1 MSSPISSSKED
12 ILYFKDEILKDI
24 KKFEIKL
31 GQKIDIQVANTKN
44 KLDEYE
50 IKIATMVQKINNL
63 ANQISTNTSLKEKVD
78 EIYGFKAKVQ
88 QDKMVQEIRVDTIA
102 KDLKDAINKY
112 DAILSD
118 SVLYPGVI
126 GMGCKFPGFHDLIDF
141 VLTSLNQLTLAKD
154 KNVVDIKNMK
164 KKYDNNFLN
173 IKTQLESSNKDIKG
187 VNKKV
192 FDLFDEKVKILEEE
206 NVKKF
211 VDVQMNNNK
220 YAIEL
225 QNKADKLVESYKNV
239 EKIRLDIE
247 DKLKYEVD
255 RVVNMPNEFN
265 KKFSKIKEEL
275 NNIKIEFLELS
286 DFVKNN
292 KFETK
297 SSEKGEDSKRGKNAD
312 KKINNKG
319 DKFKIKKPKGVSLLK
334 QYIKGEITFEKYN
347 QQLKLQNS
355 HLNEEEMK
363 IEENTQNGLINN
375 TNSEVV
381 ENNQINIPDLL
392 KIKEEEKK
400 EYIMKPASEAGI
412 IVRSNNSNF
421 DFSINSDEFRI
432 KNHIKKN
439 LKVNVNNYDL
449 TNMKRNSQEGE
460 LINNSNNEPI
470 QKMIKIY
477 NINHKK
483 YKKVIE
489 VKNQANNTSF
499 QEPEIIRN
507 KTDEADEKDLSQ
519 NRNNTANSSP
529 QRIEEIIE
537 TKSIEKNQNRSFH
550 LEERQYYPEINS
562 LGVGLIEVINYNTKK
577 AKEMK
582 ENRKGD
588 ILDFIKKS
596 YDDQEIID
604 EKKLFQ
610 LKNAIEFSKGI
621 KNNNINNNYNNNSD
635 IFSNTLSHTFK
646 KNLIRNIFKKET
658 NLKKHAYERNFHN
671 HSPSIGLP
679 NDKRNSSN
687 GLISLEKINKENING
702 RKIEIDT
709 VKNIS
714 KKLNPIK
721 LKGSSSSSNL
731 RQKKLNEADLI
742 NQEEKKFGK
751 LMNKIKDMIPYEE
764 KISLFET
771 SNIDNLNKNVFSK
784 KNIFFE
790 KKEKDDLKIKELA
803 KKRLN
808 AVYQNEPKHNSVNNQ
823 VNLIN
828 NENFF
833 N

>member
-63 ANQISTNTSLKEKVD
+63 ANQISTNTSLKEKVN

-88 QDKMVQEIRVDTIA
+88 LDKMVQEIRVDTIA

-154 KNVVDIKNMK
+154 KNLVDIKNMK

-319 DKFKIKKPKGVSLLK
+319 DKFNIKKPKGVSLLK

-375 TNSEVV
+375 TNSEAV

-582 ENRKGD
+582 ENKKGD

-742 NQEEKKFGK
+742 NKEEKKFGK

-808 AVYQNEPKHNSVNNQ
+808 AVYQNEPKHNNINNQ

>member
-449 TNMKRNSQEGE
+449 NNMKRNSQEGE

-742 NQEEKKFGK
+742 NKEEKKFGK

-808 AVYQNEPKHNSVNNQ
+808 AVYQNEPKHNNINNQ

>member
-1 MSSPISSSKED
+1 
-12 ILYFKDEILKDI
+12 
-24 KKFEIKL
+24 
-31 GQKIDIQVANTKN
+31 
-44 KLDEYE
+44 
-50 IKIATMVQKINNL
+50 
-63 ANQISTNTSLKEKVD
+63 
-78 EIYGFKAKVQ
+78 
-88 QDKMVQEIRVDTIA
+88 
-102 KDLKDAINKY
+102 
-112 DAILSD
+112 
-118 SVLYPGVI
+118 
-126 GMGCKFPGFHDLIDF
+126 
-141 VLTSLNQLTLAKD
+141 
-154 KNVVDIKNMK
+154 MK

-449 TNMKRNSQEGE
+449 NNMKRNSQEGE

-721 LKGSSSSSNL
+721 LKGSSSSS
-731 RQKKLNEADLI
+731 K
-742 NQEEKKFGK
+742 
-751 LMNKIKDMIPYEE
+751 
-764 KISLFET
+764 
-771 SNIDNLNKNVFSK
+771 
-784 KNIFFE
+784 
-790 KKEKDDLKIKELA
+790 
-803 KKRLN
+803 
-808 AVYQNEPKHNSVNNQ
+808 
-823 VNLIN
+823 
-828 NENFF
+828 
-833 N
+833 

>member
-63 ANQISTNTSLKEKVD
+63 ANQISTNTSLKEKVN

-154 KNVVDIKNMK
+154 KNLVDIKNMK

-275 NNIKIEFLELS
+275 NYIKIEFLELS

-381 ENNQINIPDLL
+381 DNNQINIPDLL
-392 KIKEEEKK
+392 KIKKEEKK

-449 TNMKRNSQEGE
+449 NNMKRNSQEGE

-596 YDDQEIID
+596 YDDQDIID

-610 LKNAIEFSKGI
+610 LKNAIEFSKSI

-808 AVYQNEPKHNSVNNQ
+808 AVYQNEPKHNNINNQ

>member
-154 KNVVDIKNMK
+154 KNLVDIKNMK

-449 TNMKRNSQEGE
+449 NNMKRNSQEGE

-808 AVYQNEPKHNSVNNQ
+808 AVYQNELKHNNINNQ

>member
-78 EIYGFKAKVQ
+78 ELYGFKAKVQ

-742 NQEEKKFGK
+742 NKEEKKFGK

-808 AVYQNEPKHNSVNNQ
+808 AVYQNEPKHNNINNQ

>member
-50 IKIATMVQKINNL
+50 IRIATMVQKINNL

-154 KNVVDIKNMK
+154 KNLVDIKNMK

-355 HLNEEEMK
+355 HLNGEEMK

-449 TNMKRNSQEGE
+449 NNMKRNSQEGE
-460 LINNSNNEPI
+460 LLNNSNNEPI

-808 AVYQNEPKHNSVNNQ
+808 AVYQNEPKHNNINNQ

>member
-63 ANQISTNTSLKEKVD
+63 ANQISTNASLKEKVD

-381 ENNQINIPDLL
+381 DNNQINIPDLL

-449 TNMKRNSQEGE
+449 NNMKRNSQEGE

-742 NQEEKKFGK
+742 NKEEKKFGK

-808 AVYQNEPKHNSVNNQ
+808 AVYQNEPKHNNINNQ

>member
-154 KNVVDIKNMK
+154 KNLVDIKNMK

-449 TNMKRNSQEGE
+449 NNMKRNSQEGE

-742 NQEEKKFGK
+742 NKEEKKFGK

-808 AVYQNEPKHNSVNNQ
+808 AVYQNEPKHNNINNQ

>member
-154 KNVVDIKNMK
+154 KNLVDIKNMK

-255 RVVNMPNEFN
+255 RVVNMPKEFN

-449 TNMKRNSQEGE
+449 NNMKRNSQEGE

-808 AVYQNEPKHNSVNNQ
+808 AVYQNEPKHNNINNQ

>member
-154 KNVVDIKNMK
+154 KNLVDIKNMK

-192 FDLFDEKVKILEEE
+192 FDLFDEKFKILEEE

-449 TNMKRNSQEGE
+449 NNMKRNSQEGE

-596 YDDQEIID
+596 YDDQDIID

-610 LKNAIEFSKGI
+610 LKNAIEFSKSI

-742 NQEEKKFGK
+742 NKEEKKFGK

-808 AVYQNEPKHNSVNNQ
+808 AVYQNEPKHNNINNQ

>member
-164 KKYDNNFLN
+164 KKYDNNFQN

-449 TNMKRNSQEGE
+449 NNMKRNSQEGE

-519 NRNNTANSSP
+519 NKNNTANSSP

-742 NQEEKKFGK
+742 NKEEKKFGK

-808 AVYQNEPKHNSVNNQ
+808 AVYQNEPKHNNINNQ

>member
-154 KNVVDIKNMK
+154 KNLVDIKNMK

-449 TNMKRNSQEGE
+449 NNMKRNSQEGE

-808 AVYQNEPKHNSVNNQ
+808 AVYQNEPKHNNINNQ

>member
-192 FDLFDEKVKILEEE
+192 FDLFDEKFKILEEE

-381 ENNQINIPDLL
+381 DNNQINIPDLL

-449 TNMKRNSQEGE
+449 NNMKRNSQEGE

-582 ENRKGD
+582 ENKKGD

-742 NQEEKKFGK
+742 NKEEKKFGK

-808 AVYQNEPKHNSVNNQ
+808 AVYQNEPKHNNINNQ

>member
-63 ANQISTNTSLKEKVD
+63 ANQISTNTSLKEKVN

-154 KNVVDIKNMK
+154 KNLVDIKNMK

-206 NVKKF
+206 NLKKF

-275 NNIKIEFLELS
+275 NYIKIEFLELS

-381 ENNQINIPDLL
+381 DNNQINIPDLL
-392 KIKEEEKK
+392 KIKKEEKK

-449 TNMKRNSQEGE
+449 NNMKRNSQEGE

-596 YDDQEIID
+596 YDDQDIID

-610 LKNAIEFSKGI
+610 LKNAIEFSKSI

-808 AVYQNEPKHNSVNNQ
+808 AVYQNEPKHNNINNQ

>member
-154 KNVVDIKNMK
+154 KNLVDIKNMK

-449 TNMKRNSQEGE
+449 NNMKRNSQEGE

-823 VNLIN
+823 VNLIII
-828 NENFF
+828 
-833 N
+833 